1 MDNERNSRHFES
13 VYSKKVRAGKRRT
26 YFFDVR
32 RTKGEDYYLTLTE
45 SSRRMD
51 GGYERHKIFLYKED
65 LNRFVATLEETV
77 NYIKTELMPQYDYD
91 EFTRRQEEYEARM
104 LDEREQGATDKSTEK
119 SAEKSANKAVVR
131 ENLEDAEDA
140 EDTKDVEDTAADIE
154 GLQMPKVAFRH
165 KPPPSKPPAELKNN
179 VFLKD
184 DDEDMAW

>member
-104 LDEREQGATDKSTEK
+104 LEEREQNA
-119 SAEKSANKAVVR
+119 AEKASASEESEEEAEVEEVAVV
-131 ENLEDAEDA
+131 
-140 EDTKDVEDTAADIE
+140 K
-154 GLQMPKVAFRH
+154 PKPAFTP
-165 KPPPSKPPAELKNN
+165 KPPIELKKTA
-179 VFLKD
+179 FLKD

>member
-104 LDEREQGATDKSTEK
+104 LDEREQNAAEK
-119 SAEKSANKAVVR
+119 VVAAKNVGNAESAEND
-131 ENLEDAEDA
+131 E
-140 EDTKDVEDTAADIE
+140 DVEDTEEDIE
-154 GLQMPKVAFRH
+154 ALQLPKFEFKP